1 VFDVVVREF
10 IESHLDPAI
19 QRAMVE
25 ADPGMRAEV
34 FRLIARRLQTAL

>member
-1 VFDVVVREF
+1 V
-10 IESHLDPAI
+10 
-19 QRAMVE
+19 VE